1 MSGSRSHSEEGS
13 GQGPPQVCVSPTHS
27 TFCITLLGSSGRGER
42 QESLK
47 VKEQREKN
55 GLEDSESPQTER
67 GITVP
72 TPAREPGCGSSP
84 GNSRSLIV

>member
-1 MSGSRSHSEEGS
+1 MAQGHTVRKVQGRAHPRSVC
-13 GQGPPQVCVSPTHS
+13 PPHTPLSASHC
-27 TFCITLLGSSGRGER
+27 LGAQAGVRDR
-42 QESLK
+42 K